1 MLDAVDKRPLRCE
14 SGGMSD
20 TFPVLVAVKRPDG
33 STENVRVGSAV
44 REGDAFVLSLGTLSI
59 GTTPEAPRRP
69 APIAVAPSGGGG
81 GGGEVF
87 PPYGRSKGAPVR
99 GATKGDL
106 EYYANG
112 CRRSLDDASKS
123 RWHEK
128 ERQLLAAIEAELARQ
143 GGGGESDVSNYGG
156 PSRGAP
162 SPADYGGYSS
172 SSRGSFAPPDRGDD
186 TPPPLTDDDIPF

>member
-1 MLDAVDKRPLRCE
+1 LLDAVDKRPLRCE

-69 APIAVAPSGGGG
+69 APVAVTPSGGGA

-143 GGGGESDVSNYGG
+143 GGGGGSDTANYGG
-156 PSRGAP
+156 PRGAP
-162 SPADYGGYSS
+162 APADYGDYSAP
-172 SSRGSFAPPDRGDD
+172 SRGFSAPPDRGDD
-186 TPPPLTDDDIPF
+186 TPPPYSDDDIPF

>member
-1 MLDAVDKRPLRCE
+1 
-14 SGGMSD
+14 MSD

-59 GTTPEAPRRP
+59 GPTPEAPRR
-69 APIAVAPSGGGG
+69 APVAAASGGGG

-87 PPYGRSKGAPVR
+87 PPYGRSKGAPVS

-106 EYYANG
+106 EYYASG
-112 CRRSLDDASKS
+112 CRRSLEDESKS

-128 ERQLLAAIEAELARQ
+128 ERQLLVAIEAELARQ
-143 GGGGESDVSNYGG
+143 GGGGGSDTANHGG

-162 SPADYGGYSS
+162 APADYGGYGSP
-172 SSRGSFAPPDRGDD
+172 SRGSSSPPDRGDD